1 MANIHTLFDALLEV
15 GVNKKIQVQG
25 VANERDY
32 ETLRTALVKKFTEH
46 KTIIAAVG
54 SDDEP
59 ILQYAMCGNYA
70 RADRSATF
78 YIGQSRKKVARNY
91 SFTIVDT
98 DTPTPA
104 QEG

>member
-15 GVNKKIQVQG
+15 GINKKIKVQG

-46 KTIIAAVG
+46 KNIIQAVG
-54 SDDEP
+54 ADDEP
-59 ILQYAMCGNYA
+59 ILQYAMCGNYSREEYA
-70 RADRSATF
+70 ATF

-98 DTPTPA
+98 DSSLPA